1 MDTANNM
8 HPNSQTNLP
17 KGQLIN
23 KWQIM
28 HTKSKFFSEK
38 GHKTVHHWFLFLFF
52 YMYFGYMCVTKM
64 LHPSP
69 PQKMAGVLLQPYMYL
84 PIMAPSL
91 QWPPSSAPKVAIV
104 VRSDH
109 SMLINIIIPG
119 IGNQMIEMLG
129 ICWGW
134 HIISFWHQLK
144 WKSKVHVYHP
154 IPQAS

>member
-28 HTKSKFFSEK
+28 QKGHKK

-52 YMYFGYMCVTKM
+52 YMYFGYMYVTKM